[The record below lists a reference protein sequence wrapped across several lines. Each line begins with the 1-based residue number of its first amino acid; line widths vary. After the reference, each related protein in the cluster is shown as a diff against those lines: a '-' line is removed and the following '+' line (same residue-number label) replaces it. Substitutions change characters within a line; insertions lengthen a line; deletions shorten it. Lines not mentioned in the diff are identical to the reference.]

1 MKLELIV
8 LAVIVVFVAAFAY
21 VSSTGNHEWGG
32 ADGQAENV
40 ISQLTGGTYQPWFQ
54 SIYTP
59 PSGEIESLLFALQAA
74 IGSIIIGYFL
84 GYYRAMAKMKA
95 AKAAEEKEGKPN
107 ARPAR

>member
-1 MKLELIV
+1 MKLELIT
-8 LAVIVVFVAAFAY
+8 LAILVAFLAAFAY

-40 ISQLTGGTYQPWFQ
+40 IAELTGGSYQPWFQ
-54 SIYTP
+54 SIYEP
-59 PSGEIESLLFALQAA
+59 PSGEIESLLFGLQAA

-95 AKAAEEKEGKPN
+95 KNGPGKKDDGTECTPY
-107 ARPAR
+107 

>member
-21 VSSTGNHEWGG
+21 VSSTGNHEWSG
-32 ADGQAENV
+32 ADGQAENT

-59 PSGEIESLLFALQAA
+59 PSGEIESLLFALQAS

-95 AKAAEEKEGKPN
+95 AKAADESEGKTN